1 MTQTADDRLANI
13 RTNWEALT
21 FAYLHD
27 PPDKAL
33 SIQTHVSRAARYA
46 SVAVEHS
53 VTGEQIGWDATLG
66 DRLAAIAERLPMP
79 TAGAGGERAVGVDG
93 DGLDILHPLGGP
105 IRRIAVPVLDEG
117 QVAAEI
123 ERIVGGIASEQA
135 RFFALW
141 RLLPERMA
149 ALHPAYADLPA
160 DTRVPDH
167 TIWHHADTV
176 AAIAAAL
183 RSNGSTVALLSFAIS
198 PVQTWIEAA
207 RSLRDLR
214 NGSLIL
220 SWLTFRAMTPIIDR
234 LGPCAFVF
242 PSLRGNALVDQWLRS
257 DRSLARVIPRPSRDR
272 LLAPSLPNRFLAVVP
287 WGPQDAP
294 WGPDLAAA
302 CANAARDAW
311 GMLSASVRD
320 ALGAKLDHRFPG
332 WDARWERQTSN
343 FWDIATSV
351 VPVGQ
356 LEDDAIA
363 KLLGGRT
370 FKDAFAN
377 ADKVRSLA
385 DAIRP
390 AERPRYDQHQAG
402 RWQASVELAAR
413 VLEAGRGVR
422 HVPADAALDGPVPF
436 KCSLLG
442 TWEQVGPATITEAQ
456 AFWTHVRSEISIG
469 GARVRDGEA
478 FCAIALVKRLA
489 MGACLADELGLEQ
502 EPGQPREGRFPDTAT
517 VAAQSWIRSSPGLS
531 EEVRGWDRG
540 VPWSGQWL
548 HQSGSKARTS
558 DEADR
563 ADADCPED
571 VWSHIRGARE
581 DNGPAPAYYAVLM
594 MDGDDMG
601 GWLQGEKGRK
611 VGDALHPK
619 LRRYFEA
626 AGGSRGLEAS
636 RPVGPAL
643 HAAISGALGAFAS
656 RVVPDIVRA
665 HDGTLVYA
673 GGDDVLALLPT
684 QSVFACAHALERAF
698 RGAEGSNGGAP
709 EGWFRVDG
717 VDLPMMGPSAS
728 VSAGIAILHH
738 KEDLRAAL
746 SIARDAERTAKGF
759 GRDAVSVTF
768 ARRSGERSSVALPWT
783 ELSAV
788 ETAVDAFAAGASD
801 RWLYKTRELLPAFAG
816 GGLPERAF
824 EAEMLRQFD
833 RSEDG
838 SRDKL
843 GGADTVRTALRSF
856 RASYARRGRSG
867 ADEAFVLLW
876 QGASFLARGRDR

>member
-1 MTQTADDRLANI
+1 MTGQSDRLQNM

-33 SIQTHVSRAARYA
+33 AIQTHVSRAARYA
-46 SVAVEHS
+46 SAAVGHE
-53 VTGEQIGWDATLG
+53 VNGEQIGWDATLG

-79 TAGAGGERAVGVDG
+79 TAGTGGERAVGVDRC
-93 DGLDILHPLGGP
+93 GLDVLHPLGGP
-105 IRRIAVPVLDEG
+105 FRRIEAPSLDE
-117 QVAAEI
+117 
-123 ERIVGGIASEQA
+123 ERVTATIRDIVDDIASE
-135 RFFALW
+135 RGRYLALW

-149 ALHPAYADLPA
+149 AVHPAYADLPA

-198 PVQTWIEAA
+198 PVQAWIEAA

-220 SWLTFRAMTPIIDR
+220 SWLTFRAMQPIIER
-234 LGPCAFVF
+234 LGPSAFVF
-242 PSLRGNALVDQWLRS
+242 PSLRGNPLVDLWLRE
-257 DRSLARVIPRPSRDR
+257 DKALARVVPAPSKDR

-287 WGPQDAP
+287 WGPEDAP
-294 WGPDLAAA
+294 WGPDLTAA
-302 CANAARDAW
+302 CADAALDAW
-311 GMLSASVRD
+311 ATLSYRVRD
-320 ALGAKLDHRFPG
+320 ALGRRLDDRFRG
-332 WDARWERQTSN
+332 WDARWERQVSN
-343 FWDIATSV
+343 FWDVATNV
-351 VPVGQ
+351 VPVGRMD
-356 LEDDAIA
+356 DDAIA
-363 KLLGGRT
+363 RLFGGKA
-370 FKDAFAN
+370 FKDVFDN
-377 ADKVRSLA
+377 ADRVRSLA

-390 AERPRYDQHQAG
+390 GERPGYEQHQAG
-402 RWQASVELAAR
+402 RWQAGVELAAR
-413 VLEAGRGVR
+413 ALEAGRSVR
-422 HVPADAALDGPVPF
+422 HVPADAPTEDTVPF
-436 KCSLLG
+436 KCTLLG
-442 TWEQVGPATITEAQ
+442 TWEQMGPATIAEARE
-456 AFWTHVRSEISIG
+456 FWDFVRSEVSIG
-469 GARVRDGEA
+469 GARVRGGDA
-478 FCAIALVKRLA
+478 FSAIALVKRFA
-489 MGACLADELGLEQ
+489 MGACLADELGLEE

-531 EEVRGWDRG
+531 DLIARWDRK

-548 HQSGSKARTS
+548 HQSGPKARSS
-558 DEADR
+558 DDADR
-563 ADADCPED
+563 ADDDCPED
-571 VWSHIRGARE
+571 VWFHIREAR
-581 DNGPAPAYYAVLM
+581 DDQGSAPAYYAVLM

-601 GWLQGEKGRK
+601 GWLQGGKGRK

-619 LRRYFEA
+619 LRAYYEGKGA
-626 AGGSRGLEAS
+626 DRGLDAP

-656 RVVPDIVRA
+656 RVVPDIVRS
-665 HDGTLVYA
+665 HEGTLVYA

-684 QSVFACAHALERAF
+684 HRAFACAHALERAF
-698 RGAEGSNGGAP
+698 RGAEGFNGGAP
-709 EGWFRVDG
+709 DGWFRVDG

-746 SIARDAERTAKGF
+746 AAARDAERAAKGF

-788 ETAVDAFAAGASD
+788 EAAVVAFVAGASD
-801 RWLYKTRELLPAFAG
+801 RWLYKSREVQPAFAG
-816 GGLPERAF
+816 GALPPDAF
-824 EAEMLRQFD
+824 EAEMLRQLV
-833 RSEDG
+833 RSEDE
-838 SRDKL
+838 SVKKL
-843 GGADTVRTALRSF
+843 GGIETVRSALRSF
-856 RASYARRGRSG
+856 RAAYSKRGRSG